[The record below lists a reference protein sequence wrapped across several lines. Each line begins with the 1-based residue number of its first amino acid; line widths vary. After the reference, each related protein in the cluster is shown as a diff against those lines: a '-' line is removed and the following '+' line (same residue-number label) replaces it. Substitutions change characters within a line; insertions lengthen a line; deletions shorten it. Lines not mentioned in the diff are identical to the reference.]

1 MQIRKRRQTTGR
13 YPRRKNSHQLTF
25 ERLEPKR
32 MLAGDL
38 PAFSNDAGLFQVFS
52 NYGQIGEVNLETKT
66 FETAQFNAG
75 TKVNAAGYRPA
86 DNYAYGVIINSSEI
100 ARIGSNGQIE
110 TLGSVTDLPTNRG
123 TYFVGD
129 FANDD
134 LLYLRNSGEKN
145 KLYGINVD
153 TLTID
158 NVIQTTDD
166 LENVFDIAFNHQDEK
181 FYASQRGGEN
191 ALLSIALDGQVNT
204 IGNNGLQKLTFG
216 AMYADADGSVFG
228 GANQTGDVYRFD
240 LTTGAATLVGK
251 GPVSGSNDGFSNA
264 TEVLEIAPIANDDS
278 FTIQGTST
286 TEGNLFADTG
296 AGADIDGNLDTFVV
310 SAVDNQSAS
319 VGNEIALDSGSSL
332 RVWANGDF
340 TYRPSSEMLFQQVG
354 QSTTDSFQYTITD
367 DTGRSATATATV
379 TVEGIMESS
388 ALGEVR
394 VTGLNSFGGPE
405 FGWLTDV
412 GDING
417 DGFLDGAVGL
427 PAAYGA
433 KGATFVVFGSSTGI
447 PTDFNVNDLRA
458 MNGNDG
464 SLGSIFYG
472 INNND
477 LSGFNVSTAGDT
489 NGDGVGD
496 LLISA
501 KDADAGGVINSGQTY
516 LVYGSDQG
524 FGGAEVQLSD
534 LLESNGGNGSRGLV
548 INGIGLY
555 DLSGG
560 VLAAVGDLNADGLDD
575 FAIGAQHADA
585 DADRKNSGQT
595 YIIYGTNNGSE
606 AELDLAS
613 LDGEDGF
620 VINGVGKHDLS
631 GGRVEGG
638 TDVNGDGIDDLLV
651 TAANADANGLI
662 DSGQAYIL
670 FGSSTRSDSTIDLA
684 TIVDGQ
690 SDQGVAI
697 HGDHRG
703 QQDGSYIGMI
713 ADTNGDG
720 VGEIIYGHGNTNA
733 TYAGIINGG
742 SQAFL
747 DDIFLSDF
755 DPSLVWL
762 DNFETANDFDERH
775 WDTFT
780 YSATLYTDSGCR
792 VTIWGDPHVEIEYDG
807 KIERFDIGYGEGLV
821 TLVGG
826 VQIHWDTFEPDDPR
840 FPLGPPLRMFAI
852 IEPNGDELRLDTSDG
867 IDNADNLTAL
877 TNEQLRD
884 FANQLRELKGDAWK
898 PLGT

>member
-1 MQIRKRRQTTGR
+1 
-13 YPRRKNSHQLTF
+13 
-25 ERLEPKR
+25 

-52 NYGQIGEVNLETKT
+52 NYGQIGEVNLETQT
-66 FETAQFNAG
+66 FETAEFNAG

-86 DNYAYGVIINSSEI
+86 DNYAYGVVINSGEI

-134 LLYLRNSGEKN
+134 LLYLRNSGQRN
-145 KLYGINVD
+145 QLYGINVD
-153 TLTID
+153 TLTIENIIETSADLD
-158 NVIQTTDD
+158 N
-166 LENVFDIAFNHQDEK
+166 LFDIAFNHQDEK
-181 FYASQRGGEN
+181 FYASQRGPEN
-191 ALLSIALDGQVNT
+191 VLVSIDLDGQVHT

-264 TEVLEIAPIANDDS
+264 TVVLEMTPIAQDDF
-278 FTIQGTST
+278 FTIQGTSAT
-286 TEGNLFADTG
+286 QGNLFADTG
-296 AGADIDGNLDTFVV
+296 SGADIDGNLDSFVV
-310 SAVDNQSAS
+310 SAINNQTSS
-319 VGNEIALDSGSSL
+319 IGNEIRLPSGSTL
-332 RVWANGDF
+332 RVSAAGEF
-340 TYRPSSEMLFQQVG
+340 TYRPSAEMLFQQLG
-354 QSTTDSFQYTITD
+354 QNTNDSFEYSITD
-367 DTGRSATATATV
+367 DTGRSATATATI
-379 TVEGIMESS
+379 TVEGILEPTD
-388 ALGEVR
+388 LGDVR
-394 VTGLNSFGGPE
+394 VTGLNHFDGPNSAS
-405 FGWLTDV
+405 LTDV
-412 GDING
+412 GDVNG
-417 DGFLDGAVGL
+417 DGYVDGAVGL
-427 PAAYGA
+427 PTADGS
-433 KGATFVVFGSSTGI
+433 KGMTFVVFGSSTGI
-447 PTDFNVNDLRA
+447 AADFDVNDLLTA
-458 MNGNDG
+458 NGNDG
-464 SLGSIFYG
+464 SLGTIFYG
-472 INNND
+472 INNDD

-501 KDADAGGVINSGQTY
+501 KDADANGITNSGQTY
-516 LVYGSDQG
+516 LVYGSDEG
-524 FGGAEVQLSD
+524 FGGAELQLGD
-534 LLESNGGNGSRGLV
+534 LLGINGGDGTDGIV

-555 DLSGG
+555 DLSGE
-560 VLAAVGDLNADGLDD
+560 VLSAVGDINADGLDD

-595 YIIYGTNNGSE
+595 YIIYGTDNGSD
-606 AELDLAS
+606 AELDLATLS
-613 LDGEDGF
+613 TEHGF
-620 VINGVGKHDLS
+620 VINGVRKHDLS

-638 TDVNGDGIDDLLV
+638 SDVNGDGIDDLLV
-651 TAANADANGLI
+651 TAANADANDLV
-662 DSGQAYIL
+662 DAGQAYLL
-670 FGSSTRSDSTIDLA
+670 FGSSTGFDA
-684 TIVDGQ
+684 TIELSDIVSGQ
-690 SDQGVAI
+690 TDQGAVI

-703 QQDGSYIGMI
+703 QQDGSYVSMI
-713 ADTNGDG
+713 SDTNGDG
-720 VGEIIYGHGNTNA
+720 VGEIIYGAGNANA

-762 DNFETANDFDERH
+762 DNFETANDFDERQ

-780 YSATLYTDSGCR
+780 YSATLHSDSGCR

-807 KIERFDIGYGEGLV
+807 QVERFDIGYGEGLV

-867 IDNADNLTAL
+867 IDTADNLTSL

-884 FANQLRELKGDAWK
+884 FANQLRELKGDASK